1 MAVFKT
7 RLRASVPVA
16 VMFGLQSEKTRI
28 VDYGPRIGW
37 ATVCHN
43 NNNHHHKILL
53 VRSNN
58 KTRPSRSIKVKNSQ
72 NS

>member
-43 NNNHHHKILL
+43 NNNNNNNHKILL
-53 VRSNN
+53 VRRY
-58 KTRPSRSIKVKNSQ
+58 TIKSGHRAV
-72 NS
+72 